1 MKNKF
6 QKSAEAGKAIE
17 EQINQLG
24 GWQNM
29 ETRVKQMDLE
39 NMINNLWQ

>member
-1 MKNKF
+1 MEIQTEAEIRVEQMKNKF

-24 GWQNM
+24 G
-29 ETRVKQMDLE
+29 
-39 NMINNLWQ
+39 